1 MEAKRTLNAILFDID
16 DTLYSTTEFAER
28 ARRNAVRAMIAMG
41 LRIDE
46 DQAYRE
52 LMEVISEFSAN
63 YDRHYHK
70 LLRRLPAEAMAG
82 VNPAVI
88 VAAGVVA
95 YHETKVL
102 ELKPFPDAGQTIR
115 QIAGAT
121 NLTLGILTEGLEIK
135 QAEKIVRL
143 GLYPYLSP
151 QAIFISDQI
160 GISKPN
166 PKLYRYALT
175 RLGHLPEE
183 VMYVGD
189 NPVKDI
195 VPAACVGMVTVR
207 SRRPGGKYR
216 DLDSMPPADYEI
228 TSFDQIIA
236 ILEDDFGLP
245 TG

>member
-1 MEAKRTLNAILFDID
+1 VEPKRALKAILFDID

-28 ARRNAVRAMIAMG
+28 ARRNAVRAMIGMG
-41 LRIDE
+41 LRVSEDE
-46 DQAYRE
+46 AYRE
-52 LMEVISEFSAN
+52 LMEVISEFSSN

-70 LLRRLPAEAMAG
+70 LLRRLQPEATAG

-95 YHETKVL
+95 YHETKYE
-102 ELKPFPDAGQTIR
+102 ELKPFPDAGAALRELADKTD
-115 QIAGAT
+115 
-121 NLTLGILTEGLEIK
+121 LTLGILTEGLEIK

-143 GLYPYLSP
+143 GIYPCLSP

-175 RLGHLPEE
+175 HLGHLPEE

-189 NPVKDI
+189 NPLRDI
-195 VPAACVGMVTVR
+195 VPAGSIGMVTVR

-228 TSFDQIIA
+228 TSFEQLLA
-236 ILEDDFGLP
+236 ILKSDFGVP
-245 TG
+245 R